1 MNTHKISSGHKLS
14 SCILVCFMTF
24 AFLSNVLFT
33 SCKESS
39 KQSYMID
46 SLYGLWDYEDTTSGV
61 SITLKL
67 RQDNKAFYSYYW
79 SREKGTHYY
88 GNWNDS
94 VFHTFT
100 LSGDSLIMTDVN
112 NNSTILIIEEYTDST
127 ITFKNLMDIK
137 DKVSLSRY
145 SKFERNNDWF
155 MPEDSLDYVMNEVGS
170 YYTLK
175 DWYKDCVKGYEL
187 SKDDL
192 EQVLDLMRMCTDRDS
207 VSYEC
212 NVAHLFPLNW
222 YIRQYAAY
230 INKEGHIMVYVSLTY
245 NNKECFNFRDD
256 EKEEDY
262 FLDGFLREMYV
273 NDGGEYYG
281 RAYIDLTS
289 KKVLCFQAHGSA

>member
-14 SCILVCFMTF
+14 SCILVCFMAF

-39 KQSYMID
+39 KQSYTID
-46 SLYGLWDYEDTTSGV
+46 SLYGLWEYEDTTSGFYV
-61 SITLKL
+61 RLEL
-67 RQDNKAFYSYYW
+67 RQDNKAFYHYSW
-79 SREKGTHYY
+79 SIVKDTGGYC
-88 GNWNDS
+88 NWNDS

-100 LSGDSLIMTDVN
+100 LSGDSLIMTDMN

-192 EQVLDLMRMCTDRDS
+192 EQVLDLMRMCADRDS

>member
-14 SCILVCFMTF
+14 SCILVCFMAF

-33 SCKESS
+33 SCDESS
-39 KQSYMID
+39 RLSYTID
-46 SLYGLWDYEDTTSGV
+46 SLYGLWEYDDTTSGFLV
-61 SITLKL
+61 RLEL

-88 GNWNDS
+88 GNCNDS

-112 NNSTILIIEEYTDST
+112 NNSTTLIIEEYTDST
-127 ITFKNLMDIK
+127 ITFKNLIDIK
-137 DKVSLSRY
+137 DKVSLSR
-145 SKFERNNDWF
+145 SKYDKYKRNNDWL

-192 EQVLDLMRMCTDRDS
+192 AQVLDLMRMCADRDS

-212 NVAHLFPLNW
+212 NVARLFPLNW

-230 INKEGHIMVYVSLTY
+230 INKEGHIIVYVSLTY
-245 NNKECFNFRDD
+245 NDKKHFNFSDD
-256 EKEEDY
+256 KEDY
-262 FLDGFLREMYV
+262 YLDCFLNEMHV
-273 NDGGEYYG
+273 HDGGEYYG